1 MKISNLIT
9 SISFSLVA
17 TLCLSTSAT
26 AADNDFVTEWAEPD
40 AAECKTAITIETSRK
55 LDKNGNLI
63 KGGVSFVVEELT
75 IPCMKKNPVVMS
87 DIRYAFLYYIE
98 ENYPEKLHLLKKR
111 TSASS
116 TVWYLPKEKEN
127 YERNKN
133 NRSQNSTSS
142 NYEFMGY
149 EAFIISDFV
158 YEPGIYYARED
169 QKAEWTRIFNTYI
182 NHR

>member
-1 MKISNLIT
+1 M
-9 SISFSLVA
+9 
-17 TLCLSTSAT
+17 
-26 AADNDFVTEWAEPD
+26 
-40 AAECKTAITIETSRK
+40 
-55 LDKNGNLI
+55 
-63 KGGVSFVVEELT
+63 VEELT
-75 IPCMKKNPVVMS
+75 IPCMKKNPIVMD

-98 ENYPEKLHLLKKR
+98 ENYPEKLPLLKKR

-149 EAFIISDFV
+149 EAFIISDFF